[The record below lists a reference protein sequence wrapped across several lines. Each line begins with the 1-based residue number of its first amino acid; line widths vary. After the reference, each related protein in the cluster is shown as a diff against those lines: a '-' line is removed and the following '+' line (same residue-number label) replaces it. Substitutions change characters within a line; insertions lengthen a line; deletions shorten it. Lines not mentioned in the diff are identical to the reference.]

1 MFRLVI
7 GGVHALRRFR
17 FEPQESFLIAARI
30 GAWSVSER
38 NSQYADVTDMF
49 RHLQS
54 LDQGSVAFRCH
65 REAIIEK
72 ALPIADH
79 IARRFSNRGEPFDD
93 LVQAAR
99 VGLLNAVNRFDV
111 ETGSDFL
118 SFAVPTMMGEV
129 RRHFRD
135 HGWAVKVPRR
145 LKDLQKQLVHARG
158 ELSQRLGRAPTASEL
173 ADHLDIDRELV
184 VQGLIAGSNY
194 STRSTDMQ
202 VGSDG
207 ESRSLGDTFGDVDP
221 NLDSVI
227 NVETVRPLI
236 ASLPDRQR
244 DVLRLRFFENL
255 TQTQIAERVG
265 CSQMH
270 VSRLIASALRTLRS
284 QVREPDHLAASA

>member
-1 MFRLVI
+1 
-7 GGVHALRRFR
+7 
-17 FEPQESFLIAARI
+17 
-30 GAWSVSER
+30 VSER

-118 SFAVPTMMGEV
+118 SFAIPTMMGEV